1 MDFDVTDDQQ
11 CRDDQVGE
19 GVPFAP
25 ARYNARESA
34 RVCGGDYFLTDNP
47 FARQYGDA
55 KILEIGEGTT
65 DVQPLADRRDPGFS
79 A

>member
-11 CRDDQVGE
+11 YRDDQVGE

-25 ARYNARESA
+25 ARYNAREST

-65 DVQPLADRRDPGFS
+65 DVLPLADRRDPGFS

>member
-11 CRDDQVGE
+11 YWDDQVGE

-25 ARYNARESA
+25 ARYNAREST

-65 DVQPLADRRDPGFS
+65 DVQPLTDRRDPGFS

>member
-11 CRDDQVGE
+11 YRDDQVGE

-25 ARYNARESA
+25 ARYNAREST

-65 DVQPLADRRDPGFS
+65 DVQPLADMRDPGFS
-79 A
+79 V

>member
-1 MDFDVTDDQQ
+1 MDFDVTDEQQ
-11 CRDDQVGE
+11 YRDDQVGE

-25 ARYNARESA
+25 ARYNAREST

-65 DVQPLADRRDPGFS
+65 DVLPLADRRGPGFS

>member
-25 ARYNARESA
+25 ARYNAREST

-65 DVQPLADRRDPGFS
+65 DVQPLADMRDPGFS
-79 A
+79 V